1 MSTTIRPEL
10 SKKNRYWLERHRF
23 YELKHF
29 CLQYPLWK
37 ELYNTIDSLNPKPI
51 EHMALSMAKAHGRP
65 TERSA
70 ITRAFLSERMELV
83 TQNAV
88 RADPDLARYILEGVT
103 NGWSYDVLNARLGV
117 PCCKDTYYD
126 RYRRF
131 FWLLSAD
138 RQ

>member
-10 SKKNRYWLERHRF
+10 SRKNRYWLERHRY

-29 CLQYPLWK
+29 CLQYPVWK
-37 ELYNTIDSLNPKPI
+37 RLYGTLDGLSHRPIARMIFSMTNT
-51 EHMALSMAKAHGRP
+51 HGTP
-65 TERSA
+65 TERTA
-70 ITRAFLSERMELV
+70 VAKAFLSERMEMIER
-83 TQNAV
+83 NAKQ
-88 RADPDLARYILEGVT
+88 ADPDLARYILEGVT
-103 NGWSYDVLNARLGV
+103 NGWSYDVLVARLGV
-117 PCCKDTYYD
+117 PCSRDTYYD